1 MNIEIIVGISVV
13 GCLSSHCYSMEAIAI
28 TRWWVSVYRWLDVCH
43 LSLRISAV
51 LKSLP
56 LVPIAE
62 GSVFHLVLGWEIYGV
77 CGWLSTLKVELIVPI
92 ENLHPTEN
100 KYQDLTHYHDPRFLK
115 PLLIFIK
122 WWLCLYWKWVLEP
135 IYSGYQCSQL
145 SDCWWWVP
153 QRLTWDVMRC
163 LPN

>member
-13 GCLSSHCYSMEAIAI
+13 GCLSSHCYHMEAIAI

-56 LVPIAE
+56 LVPRLPKDPF
-62 GSVFHLVLGWEIYGV
+62 SVMYREIYGV
-77 CGWLSTLKVELIVPI
+77 CGWLSTFKVELIVPT

-100 KYQDLTHYHDPRFLK
+100 KYQDLTLYHDPRFLR
-115 PLLIFIK
+115 PLFIFIK
-122 WWLCLYWKWVLEP
+122 WWLCLY
-135 IYSGYQCSQL
+135 
-145 SDCWWWVP
+145 
-153 QRLTWDVMRC
+153 
-163 LPN
+163 